1 MHCTHHPYKQVCVH
15 PLPNGHLS
23 MVTSGR
29 VTTSKILKKKKKK
42 TKKKKKKKPNV
53 RLNILDE
60 GYPLDDE
67 SNTHIDRRL

>member
-1 MHCTHHPYKQVCVH
+1 
-15 PLPNGHLS
+15 

-29 VTTSKILKKKKKK
+29 VTTFGIKKNKN
-42 TKKKKKKKPNV
+42 KKPNV

-67 SNTHIDRRL
+67 SNTHIYKRL